1 MRKQVAFLGII
12 IAIVAVAMSS
22 VGVASAHG
30 GTKGEWDWQ
39 SVNAQLVFTGYDTTD
54 IKPLGKNARESLYD
68 GPETL
73 DGRFK
78 VQSAFTGILLGQ
90 FGDQIHGMSDPILAG
105 GNLTSMLN
113 IDLDSGLGSDGF
125 PDGSCGL
132 FDLDGD
138 GQVDP
143 CGTEVGVTIGTATLN
158 LGSGTVTGRIVGRL
172 TLIGGVWLGNIP
184 PDYLPIHQPL
194 AVIVDANFL
203 ITDGTGDFE
212 DARGMLKIKG
222 DVLPSGGGAS
232 VTGKVQVPTDD

>member
-1 MRKQVAFLGII
+1 MQKQVALLGII

-30 GTKGEWDWQ
+30 GKKGEWDWK

-54 IKPLGKNARESLYD
+54 IKPLGKTARSTLYD
-68 GPETL
+68 ADGPASL

-78 VQSAFTGILLGQ
+78 VQSSFTGILVGQ
-90 FGDQIHGMSDPILAG
+90 FGDVYSLPSAPTILAG
-105 GNLTSMLN
+105 GDLSSTLK
-113 IDLDSGLGSDGF
+113 IDLDSGLGADGY

-132 FDLDGD
+132 PDGS
-138 GQVDP
+138 GNIVP
-143 CGTEVGVTIGTATLN
+143 CGTEVGTTIGTATLN
-158 LGSGTVTGRIVGRL
+158 LGTGTVTGRIVGKL
-172 TLIGGVWLGNIP
+172 TLTGGLWLGNIP
-184 PDYLPIHQPL
+184 GYPPIHQPL
-194 AVIVDANFL
+194 SVVVDANFL